1 MTLTIMDVNKALEDL
16 QELQNEAR
24 ALSNAKPSTSY
35 DKRMISS
42 KIQSIQRRMELAL
55 HRIAGLESLQV

>member
-1 MTLTIMDVNKALEDL
+1 MITVTDVNKTLEEL

-24 ALSNAKPSTSY
+24 ALSNAKPRTSY
-35 DKRMISS
+35 DKQAISS